1 MKTFF
6 TMLIAVLMLSVQPV
20 SAKEKGVVWERP
32 VVTEKN
38 DNIDGYFNTLLDIKR
53 VEFADDETRVM
64 MHVAL
69 RPDNWLQFASATRLE
84 CDGKRYALK
93 KCDGM
98 ELDKHVYLKGR
109 GETDVVFHFE
119 PLPSSATNFDFVE
132 GDAER
137 AFVIR
142 GVQNFGSVAHQMYPT
157 SWRNEQTG
165 DWEIGFYED
174 FAIYDC
180 KFWNYKQK
188 QQKGDKY
195 MFVLEN
201 DGKEIVVNADKIK
214 DGKRTIAIDG
224 KKATYSLLTS
234 ITLPDYPTKDT
245 NPTFKNTHFKTDT
258 VTLVGWLRNRPRA
271 ERYDDNSYNV
281 NFTNPITGEEV
292 NVFGKMDS
300 LGRFVVKVPMPNSF
314 EAFFDWDRTFIRTI
328 LEPGETYFLFY
339 DFKFGH
345 KFFMGKNCRLQ
356 NETLAYQY
364 RWQQYR
370 YKYDMTEDDA
380 RKMFD
385 GMKTQNSDI
394 VAELKEIAE
403 KHPTVSDRFFAYR
416 AKSYEAEAAFY
427 NFVAQSF
434 ANKYDFVREIV
445 DANLKDLWSKR
456 NENSLMCRAFWN
468 FQEYYVRRMT
478 TFYSK
483 YVVLPSRSQDGEAI
497 YEYLYPQI
505 LRRYR
510 DAGKV
515 KITDDEL
522 AQLERNAAEWRSTL
536 EADFD
541 KRNEKPNDYMKK
553 SAKILEREDIKK
565 VLDDE
570 NSLFDLY
577 IFLEIAES
585 LNIDK
590 ETRDILVSRFLYGSM
605 TDTGE
610 PLNETAARYVDELV
624 SQPSAKAAIN
634 TLQNKYLALAKK
646 DVSKYTK
653 SASDVAGM
661 SDGEKILRKII
672 EPYKGKIILLDVW
685 GTWCMPCRMALQQS
699 KQEYES
705 LKDYDLVYLYLANR
719 SPEDAWKN
727 VIKQYDVT
735 GDNVVHYN
743 LPADQQSAVEQFVG
757 VNGYPTYRLIDRN
770 GNLVDVNVDA
780 RSIDVLKKVLNK
792 IK

>member
-93 KCDGM
+93 KCDGI

-119 PLPSSATNFDFVE
+119 PLPSSATKFDFVE

-201 DGKEIVVNADKIK
+201 DSREIVVNADKIK
-214 DGKRTIAIDG
+214 DGKRIIAIDG

-271 ERYDDNSYNV
+271 ERYDENSYKV
-281 NFTNPITGEEV
+281 NFTNPITGEDV

-339 DFKFGH
+339 DFKYGH

-370 YKYDMTEDDA
+370 HKYDMTEDDA
-380 RKMFD
+380 RKKFD

-416 AKSYEAEAAFY
+416 AKSYEAEAAY
-427 NFVAQSF
+427 DNFVAQWF
-434 ANKYDFVREIV
+434 ARKFDFTHDIV
-445 DANLKDLWSKR
+445 FANLKDLWSKR
-456 NENSLMCRAFWN
+456 NENSLMCRAFWD

-483 YVVLPSRSQDGEAI
+483 YVVRSDKGNESI

-553 SAKILEREDIKK
+553 SAKILECEDIKK

-672 EPYKGKIILLDVW
+672 EPHKGKIILLDVW